1 MPGAVGR
8 PPAATILAALAR
20 LPLVWRRSAA
30 AAGIYLSV
38 GFGFLASLI
47 AARVLTKSDYGSF
60 LLVIVVAGFFQ
71 TLLDLTAEEALVKYG
86 FDYSTA
92 KDWGRLRRLFGT
104 ALVIKAAGG
113 LLATVVLLLLAP
125 FADSIFNHAGL
136 EVPFLVAA
144 ALPFLQSPEGV
155 SGAALILRG
164 RYDVRGALLA
174 TSMALRLIGVAVG
187 VQYGVTAAILG
198 VVTAQIVATAL
209 LGAVGLVAFHRFP
222 SGERVELGTHRRA
235 ILGFVVQSSVATG
248 VVSLRG
254 ALSPMLLGVVTDPV
268 QVGYFG
274 PAQAPQ
280 QGLDS
285 ISAPARLI
293 LLTEQTRDWSRGAF
307 AVVLAGVRRYMVGAA
322 TLMAIVIPPV
332 YIFLPQLIKIT
343 YGEKYVSGATTAG
356 RLILIA
362 GALQFILGWTKS
374 LPVSIGRPGLRVVTH
389 GIESVVLI
397 PLVLVF
403 GSIWKVTGAGA
414 AVLVSTVVF
423 VAMWA
428 FLLERIARQ
437 ARLEHAATSTPAE
450 AGGT

>member
-1 MPGAVGR
+1 
-8 PPAATILAALAR
+8 
-20 LPLVWRRSAA
+20 
-30 AAGIYLSV
+30 
-38 GFGFLASLI
+38 
-47 AARVLTKSDYGSF
+47 
-60 LLVIVVAGFFQ
+60 
-71 TLLDLTAEEALVKYG
+71 
-86 FDYSTA
+86 
-92 KDWGRLRRLFGT
+92 
-104 ALVIKAAGG
+104 
-113 LLATVVLLLLAP
+113 
-125 FADSIFNHAGL
+125 
-136 EVPFLVAA
+136 
-144 ALPFLQSPEGV
+144 
-155 SGAALILRG
+155 
-164 RYDVRGALLA
+164 
-174 TSMALRLIGVAVG
+174 MALRLIGVAVG

-198 VVTAQIVATAL
+198 VVIAQIVATAL
-209 LGAVGLVAFHRFP
+209 LGVVGLIAFHRFP

-307 AVVLAGVRRYMVGAA
+307 AVVLAGVRRYMVGAT
-322 TLMAIVIPPV
+322 TLMAFVIPPV
-332 YIFLPQLIKIT
+332 YVFLPQLIRIT

-414 AVLVSTVVF
+414 AVLVSTLVFCAIWVV
-423 VAMWA
+423 
-428 FLLERIARQ
+428 LLERIAR
-437 ARLEHAATSTPAE
+437 RAAEKAPPAAAEPE
-450 AGGT
+450 AGGA